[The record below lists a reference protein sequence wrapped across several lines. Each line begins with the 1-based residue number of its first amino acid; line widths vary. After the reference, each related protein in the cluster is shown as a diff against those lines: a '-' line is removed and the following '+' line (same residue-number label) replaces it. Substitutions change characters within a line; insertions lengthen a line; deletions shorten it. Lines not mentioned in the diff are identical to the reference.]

1 MVDRLE
7 TNDLRESLQ
16 KIDKKHRDIVKGM
29 IRPKDS
35 STTWEDI
42 VGLNNI
48 RDSLRRTLLFN
59 SRPVWQK
66 TVEAGNDSRKKLE
79 RFKALV
85 ETADA
90 KNREKETLYQT
101 LLDEKEKLEER
112 CDKMQNHL
120 SRGGT
125 EAEVNMA
132 RNEARELKEELAQR
146 KKGWIFQDEE
156 NKKEID
162 SLLKKV
168 SNLEIEDKINMQELK
183 KEKEIIKKLQMETKN
198 LSQSQVLGSG
208 DENPFDEDFDN
219 DSGTED
225 DYAHRRLGN
234 GSGSLSGRKPRS
246 THVNEERESR
256 LKKDS
261 ADIESFFRTFGGT
274 ANVKQ
279 STKDTLQESV
289 ESRWEDDADEEGG
302 LEDKRSK
309 IQKPENNVNKQ
320 SIERMAKKEE
330 ASVESN
336 EDKRS
341 KIQKPEHNVNKL
353 SIASADTA
361 AAVEPRTKDDGPD
374 ESNSDNESEEES
386 GEKSDDE
393 SEEESEGDSDEES
406 EEEKHGWEELEHIK
420 KHIKRK
426 KETIWERPAEYESP
440 AEESSEDDE
449 PLGEEEEGE
458 DSKKGPAALF
468 LERMAKKEEASVESN
483 EDKRSKIQKPEH
495 NVNKLSIASA
505 DTAAAVEPR
514 TKDDG
519 PDESNSDN
527 ESEEESGEK
536 SDDESEEESE
546 GDSDEESEEEKHGWE
561 ELEHIKK
568 HIKRKKETIW
578 ERPAEYESPAEESSE
593 DDEPLGEEEEGEDSK
608 KGPAALF
615 LERMAKKEE
624 ASVESNEK
632 EILQKFLSKLE
643 AGIPIKKFPN
653 SSGWFSSGAQARTI
667 WLNTSNNAL
676 YWQKGRKDTTKV
688 KLESS
693 VRMKDIMTVSLGIKS
708 DVLRRLGTS
717 KNSDL
722 YLSLQCASGTRNLD
736 IEAKDREQRNYLA
749 IGFKLLLKQR

>member
-168 SNLEIEDKINMQELK
+168 SNLEIEDKINKQELK

-261 ADIESFFRTFGGT
+261 ACVHAFADRT
-274 ANVKQ
+274 
-279 STKDTLQESV
+279 
-289 ESRWEDDADEEGG
+289 
-302 LEDKRSK
+302 
-309 IQKPENNVNKQ
+309 
-320 SIERMAKKEE
+320 
-330 ASVESN
+330 
-336 EDKRS
+336 
-341 KIQKPEHNVNKL
+341 
-353 SIASADTA
+353 
-361 AAVEPRTKDDGPD
+361 
-374 ESNSDNESEEES
+374 
-386 GEKSDDE
+386 
-393 SEEESEGDSDEES
+393 
-406 EEEKHGWEELEHIK
+406 
-420 KHIKRK
+420 
-426 KETIWERPAEYESP
+426 
-440 AEESSEDDE
+440 
-449 PLGEEEEGE
+449 
-458 DSKKGPAALF
+458 
-468 LERMAKKEEASVESN
+468 
-483 EDKRSKIQKPEH
+483 
-495 NVNKLSIASA
+495 
-505 DTAAAVEPR
+505 
-514 TKDDG
+514 
-519 PDESNSDN
+519 
-527 ESEEESGEK
+527 
-536 SDDESEEESE
+536 
-546 GDSDEESEEEKHGWE
+546 
-561 ELEHIKK
+561 
-568 HIKRKKETIW
+568 
-578 ERPAEYESPAEESSE
+578 
-593 DDEPLGEEEEGEDSK
+593 
-608 KGPAALF
+608 
-615 LERMAKKEE
+615 
-624 ASVESNEK
+624 
-632 EILQKFLSKLE
+632 
-643 AGIPIKKFPN
+643 
-653 SSGWFSSGAQARTI
+653 RTI
-667 WLNTSNNAL
+667 HVQW
-676 YWQKGRKDTTKV
+676 
-688 KLESS
+688 
-693 VRMKDIMTVSLGIKS
+693 I
-708 DVLRRLGTS
+708 
-717 KNSDL
+717 
-722 YLSLQCASGTRNLD
+722 
-736 IEAKDREQRNYLA
+736 
-749 IGFKLLLKQR
+749 F

>member
-168 SNLEIEDKINMQELK
+168 SNLEIEDKINKQELK

-374 ESNSDNESEEES
+374 KSNSDNESEEES

-406 EEEKHGWEELEHIK
+406 EEEKHGWEKMEHK
-420 KHIKRK
+420 KKVYY
-426 KETIWERPAEYESP
+426 W
-440 AEESSEDDE
+440 
-449 PLGEEEEGE
+449 
-458 DSKKGPAALF
+458 
-468 LERMAKKEEASVESN
+468 N
-483 EDKRSKIQKPEH
+483 W
-495 NVNKLSIASA
+495 
-505 DTAAAVEPR
+505 DTE
-514 TKDDG
+514 
-519 PDESNSDN
+519 
-527 ESEEESGEK
+527 
-536 SDDESEEESE
+536 
-546 GDSDEESEEEKHGWE
+546 
-561 ELEHIKK
+561 
-568 HIKRKKETIW
+568 ETIW

-653 SSGWFSSGAQARTI
+653 SSGGFSSGAQARTI